1 MSAEGAGAALARAW
15 FEHSP
20 FVQDLGMRLLDL
32 SLDVARVELPFRP
45 ELATAGEVVHG
56 GAIGALAD
64 TTAALAAWSAHDET
78 DAKWGTIGISLN
90 LLASA
95 VGETLVASARVTR
108 RGKLVTFCHVDVTAG
123 DRAVAEAL
131 VTYRLG

>member
-1 MSAEGAGAALARAW
+1 VSAEAPGAALGRGW

-20 FVQDLGMRLLDL
+20 FVQELGMRLVDL
-32 SLDVARVELPFRP
+32 SPDVARVELPFRP
-45 ELATAGEVVHG
+45 ELATVGDVVHG
-56 GAIGALAD
+56 GAIGSLVD
-64 TTAALAAWSAHDET
+64 TTAALAAWSSHEQT

-95 VGETLVASARVTR
+95 RGETVVADARVTR
-108 RGKLVTFCHVDVTAG
+108 RGRLVCFCHVDVTAG
-123 DRAVAEAL
+123 ERPIAEAL